1 MKNALYLKGLRL
13 WVQGLLLLALRWA
26 QLKNGFDPET
36 GLSRQSVPGIVLAA
50 AILLLAAAEAAFCF
64 RLPGSTPR
72 SSRWVSIRP
81 LSFSNGIWS
90 FLSVIQFLLLP
101 GPHPRDVYPAILCRR
116 AS

>member
-50 AILLLAAAEAAFCF
+50 AAC
-64 RLPGSTPR
+64 PGGCGPSPG
-72 SSRWVSIRP
+72 WVR
-81 LSFSNGIWS
+81 
-90 FLSVIQFLLLP
+90 
-101 GPHPRDVYPAILCRR
+101 
-116 AS
+116 

>member
-64 RLPGSTPR
+64 RLPGGSR
-72 SSRWVSIRP
+72 SYPCCFRP
-81 LSFSNGIWS
+81 TEWRKGS
-90 FLSVIQFLLLP
+90 P
-101 GPHPRDVYPAILCRR
+101 GWETFRIGAGYPSHAL
-116 AS
+116 